1 MYVLNQ
7 NHSPENTSL
16 WENSRSF
23 RTVRRQHGGH
33 ATGKCPT
40 APRGL
45 RLHRVEQQKLS
56 NPGVQAVLATQKWVA
71 SMGDQCNRRR
81 PNDLICNGMGTGLA
95 VKRLTTAERRFLHL
109 SARDKRNIDT
119 IQGVENQ

>member
-16 WENSRSF
+16 WENSRSC
-23 RTVRRQHGGH
+23 RTVRRQYAGH
-33 ATGKCPT
+33 ATGKCPA

-45 RLHRVEQQKLS
+45 RLHRVEQRKSGKL
-56 NPGVQAVLATQKWVA
+56 GVQAVLANQKWVT
-71 SMGDQCNRRR
+71 SMSDQFNKRRSK
-81 PNDLICNGMGTGLA
+81 DLICNGMGTGLA

-109 SARDKRNIDT
+109 SARDKGNIDT